1 MKPRVKDWPHGEPTQ
16 TRALTNINYMEANL
30 QEHRASFSEADL
42 YLHTLHST
50 RLNNC
55 DSRPV
60 IKRSSLSQP
69 ARNKRKGELNATQ
82 KEQHHTAVWGRT
94 RPSKR
99 STLFCVYS
107 WASEWS
113 ALLIYRSHYAQ
124 SSMYMARFVLPDVTV
139 RLLGNPMHEV
149 KKQLR

>member
-60 IKRSSLSQP
+60 IKRSSLPQP

-82 KEQHHTAVWGRT
+82 KEQHHTA
-94 RPSKR
+94 RPHVSIQA
-99 STLFCVYS
+99 VY
-107 WASEWS
+107 
-113 ALLIYRSHYAQ
+113 
-124 SSMYMARFVLPDVTV
+124 FVLRLFLSERVASLAHLSLALCTMNDQCTWPGSCFQTSRSVYGKPDA
-139 RLLGNPMHEV
+139 
-149 KKQLR
+149 